1 MKKLGIIL
9 IIGIITE
16 VVLFILQRNGV
27 IGTHSRHILA
37 HSTSYYLG
45 IIPCGLV
52 AIGTWLTFK
61 GR

>member
-9 IIGIITE
+9 I
-16 VVLFILQRNGV
+16 LQRNGI
-27 IGTHSRHILA
+27 IGTHSRHILT

-61 GR
+61 RR